1 MHCVLVALLVLTAS
15 CQSGPPVQE
24 MSDAR
29 QAIAVA
35 REAGAMKYAES
46 DLRAAEVSLESAQ
59 RKLSEHAY
67 SQARRDALYARDKAL
82 EALSITERAEANKPN

>member
-1 MHCVLVALLVLTAS
+1 
-15 CQSGPPVQE
+15 

-35 REAGAMKYAES
+35 RAAGAEKLAAADFQAAES
-46 DLRAAEVSLESAQ
+46 SLASAQ
-59 RKLSEHAY
+59 RKLSERAY

-82 EALSITERAEANKPN
+82 EALAISEHPELQR